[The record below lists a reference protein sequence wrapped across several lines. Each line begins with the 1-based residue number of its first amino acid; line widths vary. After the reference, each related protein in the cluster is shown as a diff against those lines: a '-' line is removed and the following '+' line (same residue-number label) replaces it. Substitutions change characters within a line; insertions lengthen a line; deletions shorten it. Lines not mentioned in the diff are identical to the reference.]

1 MGLVFCCS
9 LIWLL
14 HLIPKPDVPVEVPYP
29 PLWESLI
36 HDGMKMNKIKK
47 LIQDFDRTKDA
58 FQKLLVLGT
67 IQNELEAIK
76 KDLSKKIK

>member
-1 MGLVFCCS
+1 
-9 LIWLL
+9 
-14 HLIPKPDVPVEVPYP
+14 
-29 PLWESLI
+29 
-36 HDGMKMNKIKK
+36 MNKIKK
-47 LIQDFDRTKDA
+47 LIQDYDRTKDA

>member
-1 MGLVFCCS
+1 MGFDVLLT

-14 HLIPKPDVPVEVPYP
+14 HLIPKSDVPVEVPHP
-29 PLWESLI
+29 PLWEPLI